1 MLLVIDGHNMN
12 SGFVTTSPPKKTI
25 IKRKAKGLSD
35 KDKLE
40 ENKRKLE
47 IHVSELLMLATSRSD
62 TMKNSGTGKMLSL
75 RISSP
80 LCKVVGL
87 VQGSGDRDYANGE
100 EVVSSVTARLPF
112 IQNIPPYTTWIFLD
126 KPIIDAI
133 MIILSFLLEMRILFA
148 LCSQFFFTKHRNQR
162 MAEDQSVVGRRR
174 IYYDQHG
181 SEALICSDS
190 EEDIAEPEEEKRHFS
205 EGEDKILSMY
215 YNFIECYC
223 SFIKQ
228 IFASVSKRKIEH
240 RLFRRVGFDV
250 IYFSMSQ
257 LMLSAYIGKVCI
269 CHAPSPCDRQRH
281 TTDYPTKQTKPI

>member
-1 MLLVIDGHNMN
+1 MISSTSISAESAPTPTKFDGENEEDSSASLKYRIN
-12 SGFVTTSPPKKTI
+12 QL
-25 IKRKAKGLSD
+25 KRQIQTDRVLSVR
-35 KDKLE
+35 DKLE

-126 KPIIDAI
+126 K
-133 MIILSFLLEMRILFA
+133 
-148 LCSQFFFTKHRNQR
+148 NQR

-205 EGEDKILSMY
+205 EGEDKILRM
-215 YNFIECYC
+215 
-223 SFIKQ
+223 
-228 IFASVSKRKIEH
+228 ASREFGLNEEVLDI
-240 RLFRRVGFDV
+240 LTQYVG
-250 IYFSMSQ
+250 
-257 LMLSAYIGKVCI
+257 G
-269 CHAPSPCDRQRH
+269 
-281 TTDYPTKQTKPI
+281 TTSEILVN